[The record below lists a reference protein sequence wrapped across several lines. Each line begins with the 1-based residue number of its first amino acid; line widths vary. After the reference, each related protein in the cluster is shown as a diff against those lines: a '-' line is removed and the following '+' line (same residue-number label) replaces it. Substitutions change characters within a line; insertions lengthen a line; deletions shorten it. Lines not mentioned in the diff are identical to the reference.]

1 MTYTTVKIKTAASQA
16 SATSILMLYTGGT
29 FGMVYDPT
37 GSHLVPFNFEQ
48 IVEKIPE
55 LNRFDFE
62 LTVIAFSKPI
72 DSSNITP
79 AYWAEMAEIIYKNYA
94 LFDGFVILH
103 GTDTMAYSASA
114 LSFMME
120 NLTKPVIFTGS
131 QLPIGAVR
139 TDARRNVIT
148 ALEIAAAKN
157 AEGYP
162 VVPEV
167 CIYFNN
173 FLLRGN
179 RAKKV
184 ESAHFDAFQSE
195 NYPYL
200 AEAGVSIDYN
210 YAAIASL
217 KKQEKLNVSTA
228 MDTKV
233 AILKLFPGITRGT
246 IECTLQMDHAKGVI
260 LETYGS
266 GNAPTADWF
275 ISLLKEAIQKGIYIL
290 NISQCNGG
298 RVIQGKYATSKQ
310 LQEIGVLSGR
320 DMTFEAGITKMMY
333 LLAKEKSADSIK
345 YKLTSSIRG
354 EMT

>member
-1 MTYTTVKIKTAASQA
+1 MAYSTVKIKTAAKHA
-16 SATSILMLYTGGT
+16 KAASILMLYTGGT

-37 GSHLVPFNFEQ
+37 GSHLIPFNFEQ

-72 DSSNITP
+72 DSSNVTP
-79 AYWAEMAEIIYKNYA
+79 AHWAEMVEIIYKNYNS
-94 LFDGFVILH
+94 FDGFVILH

-114 LSFMME
+114 LSFMLE
-120 NLTKPVIFTGS
+120 NLSKPVIFTGS

-139 TDARRNVIT
+139 TDARRNLIT

-157 AEGYP
+157 VQGYP
-162 VVPEV
+162 MVPEV

-184 ESAHFDAFQSE
+184 ESAHFDAFFSE

-200 AEAGVSIDYN
+200 AEAGVTIDYN
-210 YAAIASL
+210 IAVIAAA
-217 KKQEKLNVSTA
+217 KRKEKLTVSTH
-228 MDTKV
+228 MDTQV
-233 AILKLFPGITRGT
+233 TVLKLFPGISQHALTCML
-246 IECTLQMDHAKGVI
+246 EMANAKGVI
-260 LETYGS
+260 LESYGS
-266 GNAPTADWF
+266 GNAPTTDWF
-275 ISLLKEAIQKGIYIL
+275 VSLLKEVIQQGVLVL

-298 RVIQGKYATSKQ
+298 RVIQGKYATSEQ
-310 LQEIGVLSGR
+310 LKEIGVISGH

-333 LLAKEKSADSIK
+333 LLGKGKTADFVK
-345 YKLTSSIRG
+345 NKLTSSIRG
-354 EMT
+354 EIT